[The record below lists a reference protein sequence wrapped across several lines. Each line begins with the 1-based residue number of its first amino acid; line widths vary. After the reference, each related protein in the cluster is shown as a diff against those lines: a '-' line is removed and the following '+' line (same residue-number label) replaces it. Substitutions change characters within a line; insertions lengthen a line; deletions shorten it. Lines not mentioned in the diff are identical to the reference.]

1 MAIEIFKFSEIVY
14 RGCGYEL
21 REHWEFDCR
30 DILGRV
36 RMTIQLG
43 SALDTSQ
50 DKGLK
55 SIK

>member
-14 RGCGYEL
+14 RGSGYEI

-36 RMTIQLG
+36 KMTIQLG
-43 SALDTSQ
+43 SALDT
-50 DKGLK
+50 
-55 SIK
+55 